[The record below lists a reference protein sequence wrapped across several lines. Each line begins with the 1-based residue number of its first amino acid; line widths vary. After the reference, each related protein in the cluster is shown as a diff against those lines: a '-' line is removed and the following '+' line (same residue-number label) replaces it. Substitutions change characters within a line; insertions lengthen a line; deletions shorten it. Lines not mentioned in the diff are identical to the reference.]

1 MLGHQGQDAVAADLI
16 ALDDTRR
23 KAVQDAQELQTTRNR
38 LSKEIGQAKGKGDD
52 AEADRLMQE
61 VANLKEALKQ
71 AEEAERLAA
80 ETLQDKLAYIPNL
93 PFDDVP
99 VGDDEAENKIVREWG
114 APEKL
119 AHALEHFDIGEALK
133 QMDFERA
140 GQLSGARFVILKGQ
154 LALLERALGNFML
167 DIHTREFGYTE
178 ISPPVLVRETALFGT
193 GQLPKFREDVFK
205 PKKGYF

>member
-1 MLGHQGQDAVAADLI
+1 
-16 ALDDTRR
+16 
-23 KAVQDAQELQTTRNR
+23 
-38 LSKEIGQAKGKGDD
+38 
-52 AEADRLMQE
+52 MQE

-140 GQLSGARFVILKGQ
+140 GQLSARGL
-154 LALLERALGNFML
+154 
-167 DIHTREFGYTE
+167 
-178 ISPPVLVRETALFGT
+178 
-193 GQLPKFREDVFK
+193 
-205 PKKGYF
+205 